1 MGKLFL
7 ASVLRD
13 STKLSTAAQICQSYD
28 ASVDTTSLSMIVV
41 RSRLLWALRHPD
53 TVCNILLLAPKLG
66 AKLTNFIVQLAL
78 HRARDCLKLLQNAI

>member
-28 ASVDTTSLSMIVV
+28 ASVDTTFLSMIVV
-41 RSRLLWALRHPD
+41 RNRLPLHHLLWLLRHPD
-53 TVCNILLLAPKLG
+53 TVSNILLLAPRCQ
-66 AKLTNFIVQLAL
+66 TN
-78 HRARDCLKLLQNAI
+78 

>member
-41 RSRLLWALRHPD
+41 QNRLLWPLRHPD
-53 TVCNILLLAPKLG
+53 TVSNILLL
-66 AKLTNFIVQLAL
+66 VL
-78 HRARDCLKLLQNAI
+78 HRARDCLKLLQNAIRQ